1 MPYQEAFGVEQFM
14 DTYETKVKYNLGE
27 TCCFSLN
34 LDEIAHLS
42 GEKFELDGQ
51 TRLNYGAIKGSD
63 ELRTLIASIY
73 GSQFTMDDVLV
84 TNGAIGA
91 NFLLYYALVGPGDH
105 VISVAP
111 TYNQLYS
118 VPRMFG
124 AEVDLIELVE
134 VEDFEINLERLKS
147 LIKDNTKLIILNN
160 PNNPLGNIIPSDK
173 LQEICSICKAH
184 DIYLHCDEVY
194 RPLFHSLPKN
204 VKEPKS
210 ACQLYAN
217 AISTGS
223 MSKAYSA
230 AGIRLGWMITKNT
243 KVLRDAASRRDYN
256 TISVSKIDDEVAQYV
271 LKHRDVILERNYKL
285 CLSNLKMLT
294 QFVEGSC
301 GKYRFV
307 TAPQAGSVCLIK
319 PAGVKNT
326 IQFAQF
332 IAEKWKIL
340 LVPGDLFGVSNSLR
354 LGYGNSED
362 DLSKGLALLEEAYDE
377 WMSLQD
383 EN

>member
-14 DTYETKVKYNLGE
+14 DAYETKITYNLGE

-51 TRLNYGAIKGSD
+51 TRLNYGAIKGSQ
-63 ELRTLIASIY
+63 ELRTLIASMY
-73 GSQFTMDDVLV
+73 GGQFTMDDVLV

-91 NFLLYYALVGPGDH
+91 NFLLYYALVGPSDH

-118 VPRMFG
+118 VPQMFG

-134 VEDFEINLERLKS
+134 EEDFKINLERLES

-160 PNNPLGNIIPSDK
+160 PNNPLGNIIPCDI
-173 LQEICSICKAH
+173 LQKICAICKTH

-204 VKEPKS
+204 VEEPKS

-243 KVLRDAASRRDYN
+243 KVLIDAASRRDYN
-256 TISVSKIDDEVAQYV
+256 TISVSKIDDKVAQYV
-271 LKHRDVILERNYKL
+271 LQHRDKILKRNYEL
-285 CLSNLKMLT
+285 CLGNLKILT

-301 GKYRFV
+301 GRYCFV
-307 TAPQAGSVCLIK
+307 TTPQAGSVCLIK
-319 PAGVKNT
+319 PFNVKDT
-326 IQFAQF
+326 VQFARF
-332 IAEKWKIL
+332 LAEKWKIL

-354 LGYGNSED
+354 VGYGNCEE
-362 DLSKGLALLEEAYDE
+362 DLSKGLPLLEKAYDE
-377 WMSLQD
+377 WMSLQY